1 MTITRD
7 FCTGFHDWKFT
18 YLFILLACFCW
29 SCPFTTDLCWG
40 WFGQEILKISE
51 EIREWIPLS
60 WGITSTI
67 LSFVDIQAGNYGNK
81 NILLRE
87 TCSSSSSSVIFWKNT
102 QKMTVAFPCWTT
114 ENSCLTKTISLYS
127 LRLNKFVFSYILL
140 FNQINQSILG
150 GLVVEFGQKL
160 FDMSIRTRA
169 RQMEKFLRDPVNFD
183 NL

>member
-1 MTITRD
+1 MRKSENETLFHEGLPQQ
-7 FCTGFHDWKFT
+7 FCH
-18 YLFILLACFCW
+18 
-29 SCPFTTDLCWG
+29 
-40 WFGQEILKISE
+40 
-51 EIREWIPLS
+51 
-60 WGITSTI
+60 
-67 LSFVDIQAGNYGNK
+67 FVDIQAGNYGNK

-87 TCSSSSSSVIFWKNT
+87 TSSSSSSVIFWKNT
-102 QKMTVAFPCWTT
+102 QKMTVAFPCRTT

-127 LRLNKFVFSYILL
+127 LRLNRFVFSYILL

-169 RQMEKFLRDPVNFD
+169 KQMEKFLRDPVNFD